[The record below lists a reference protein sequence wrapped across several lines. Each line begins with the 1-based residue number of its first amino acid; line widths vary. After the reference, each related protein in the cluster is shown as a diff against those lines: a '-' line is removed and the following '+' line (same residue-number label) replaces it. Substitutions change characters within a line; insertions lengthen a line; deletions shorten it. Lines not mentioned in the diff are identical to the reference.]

1 VFIAGASATLRRLL
15 DDQLVATG
23 GRGGFTI
30 SLFSTRHFVPGLTN
44 RVALFLYR
52 VEVDEVRRHVELPRL
67 APNAPR
73 RMALGLEL
81 HYLLT
86 VWGQG
91 DAAESEQIMLARC
104 MDILDRH
111 ALISGSLLDPGY
123 AWEPDDALRVSL
135 SHLTT
140 EDMLRLWD
148 SLEPPYQLSIPYV
161 VRTVRLAA
169 RQRPDAS
176 VTDSRTLVLTPAV
189 P

>member
-1 VFIAGASATLRRLL
+1 MFIAGASATLRRLL
-15 DDQLVATG
+15 EDQLVATG
-23 GRGGFTI
+23 GLTGYTI
-30 SLFSTRHFVPGLTN
+30 SLFSTRHFVASLTD

-52 VEVDEVRRHVELPRL
+52 VEVDETRRHVELPRL
-67 APNAPR
+67 APMAPR
-73 RMALGLEL
+73 RVALGLEL

-86 VWGQG
+86 VWGG
-91 DAAESEQIMLARC
+91 ADPAGEQIMLARC

-111 ALISGSLLDPGY
+111 AVITGNLLDPGY
-123 AWEPDDALRVSL
+123 PWEAEDGLRVSL

-148 SLEPPYQLSIPYV
+148 SLEPPYQISVPYV

-169 RQRPDAS
+169 RERPDAAI
-176 VTDSRTLVLTPAV
+176 TDSRTLVMVPAV